1 MLVCQTIMRNGVVT
15 ELLGLVKTRYTTM
28 SSLLTLAHSRKVQN
42 KKNKRKKN
50 TKYNVSI
57 HSPIL
62 NFGPLIRLGLSA
74 TFTHSSPLKLSHSN
88 LSPQPDTKSKTTMF
102 TNFCLRAK
110 TPSASVFHF
119 PWISLN
125 SGVNFRTLMKALFL
139 NKSTSHQ

>member
-42 KKNKRKKN
+42 KKNIKKN

-57 HSPIL
+57 HSPVL

-74 TFTHSSPLKLSHSN
+74 TFTHSSPFKLSHSN
-88 LSPQPDTKSKTTMF
+88 LSPQPDTKSKMTMF
-102 TNFCLRAK
+102 INF
-110 TPSASVFHF
+110 
-119 PWISLN
+119 I
-125 SGVNFRTLMKALFL
+125 
-139 NKSTSHQ
+139 